1 MAHLNCSSYAR
12 HYTGKFFL
20 ISVWPLFCERK
31 DPPKSLINP
40 CIVHHVRCCVANI
53 RATAASRAAGCRCNV
68 NTGFSHPFPQ
78 QGQLPL
84 ILYASFTAF
93 INSLF
98 LLPLGLLPGRS
109 NLSSLSRLSTL
120 ANRPKLLSNMLCLYS
135 FMILLSQRESST
147 FSSLPPPALLPLFE
161 PTASDAPLSCPMTEM
176 FPQPFKP
183 ACTSSFTS
191 FPPTLVYQP
200 PGVQ

>member
-1 MAHLNCSSYAR
+1 MQ
-12 HYTGKFFL
+12 
-20 ISVWPLFCERK
+20 I
-31 DPPKSLINP
+31 
-40 CIVHHVRCCVANI
+40 
-53 RATAASRAAGCRCNV
+53 

-93 INSLF
+93 INFLF
-98 LLPLGLLPGRS
+98 GLPLGLLPGRS

-135 FMILLSQRESST
+135 FLIPSCCITPKESLQHFHPLQLCFLS
-147 FSSLPPPALLPLFE
+147 E
-161 PTASDAPLSCPMTEM
+161 PTASDAPLLCTMTEM
-176 FPQPFKP
+176 FPHSFEP
-183 ACTSSFTS
+183 ACKSSFTS

-200 PGVQ
+200 PGVQFRSGPSCFS